1 MRLIVGNLRLVP
13 LRVSDQSIT
22 VHLVTVIRLDHLIL
36 LLRAHHI
43 VIQCRPVGA
52 ARARTHRSMVGDFG
66 SLLDLLT
73 DIALQVLEVLV
84 RGWVTVVPALTQVH
98 RIREVARTFGA

>member
-1 MRLIVGNLRLVP
+1 
-13 LRVSDQSIT
+13 
-22 VHLVTVIRLDHLIL
+22 
-36 LLRAHHI
+36 
-43 VIQCRPVGA
+43 
-52 ARARTHRSMVGDFG
+52 MVGDFG
-66 SLLDLLT
+66 SLLDLLA